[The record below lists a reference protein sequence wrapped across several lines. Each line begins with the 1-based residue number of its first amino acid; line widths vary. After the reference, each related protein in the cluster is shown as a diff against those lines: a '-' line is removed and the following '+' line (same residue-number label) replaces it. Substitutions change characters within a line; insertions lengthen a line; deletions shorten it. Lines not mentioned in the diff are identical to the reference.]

1 MAGRRQALTM
11 TPSTA
16 PGRAGRRRVSPIM
29 RAATIVPALFVAV
42 LFIWPLV
49 ALVRR
54 AGDDQRTT
62 AGVFGLLDDV
72 DGWHLLAVTL
82 AQAAASAV
90 LAVLVAAP
98 IVWLLAS
105 VRLRGTAVLRVI
117 VTVPFVLPTVVVG
130 VAFRAL
136 LTGPLDFLGV
146 DGGWTAILLAHIFL
160 NVAVVV
166 RVVTAAWAHVDPRTV
181 EAARSLGATPFRAFW
196 DVVVPRIA
204 PAVAAAAALVLLFCS
219 TSFGVVVV
227 LGNGE
232 ARTLETEIYQQAIAE
247 FRIPEAVAL
256 SMLQIAVVA
265 CALVLA
271 RIVGGRSTA
280 GGPPMMG
287 REGRRP
293 VRGWTWVPVLATLV
307 WVAVWLLLP
316 VASLVLRSVRP
327 DGAAWTLDGYRSLTA
342 SGAGG
347 SAWVSLQYSLTSALA
362 AMTLAVVIG
371 FLVAVSVTRGGGWS
385 AQFTAMLAVL
395 PLGVSAVTLGF
406 GYLLV
411 VATLP
416 TEIANSPLVIPSVQA
431 LLAVPV
437 VAGIMIPALQQ
448 VPARLRDAALVLGAR
463 PLWVLI
469 SVDLRLT
476 ARSLCAAAGFAFVMA
491 IGEFGAT
498 TFLARPDTTTLPV
511 MIGSLMGRPGADSLA
526 TAMAASVLLVVVSAV
541 VIAGIEL
548 LGVGSTTNRPGRAD
562 VPDPVAAETT
572 GEKTAGKKTTGKN
585 ATGEKE
591 R

>member
-1 MAGRRQALTM
+1 MRS
-11 TPSTA
+11 STA
-16 PGRAGRRRVSPIM
+16 AMRAADSARVSPAM
-29 RAATIVPALFVAV
+29 RATTIVPALFVAT
-42 LFIWPLV
+42 LFVWPLV

-54 AGDDQRTT
+54 AADDQRVSTD
-62 AGVFGLLDDV
+62 AFGLLDDV
-72 DGWHLLAVTL
+72 DGWELLGVTL
-82 AQAAASAV
+82 AQAAASAA
-90 LAVLVAAP
+90 LSILVATP
-98 IVWLLAS
+98 IVWLLAT
-105 VRLRGTAVLRVI
+105 VRLPGTAVLRVI

-146 DGGWTAILLAHIFL
+146 EGGWTAILLAHIFL

-166 RVVTAAWAHVDPRTV
+166 RVVTAAWMQIDPRTI
-181 EAARSLGATPFRAFW
+181 EAARSLGATPLRAFW
-196 DVVVPRIA
+196 DVVAPRIA
-204 PAVAAAAALVLLFCS
+204 PAVAAAGALVLLFCS
-219 TSFGVVVV
+219 TSFGVIVV

-256 SMLQIAVVA
+256 SMLQIVVVA
-265 CALVLA
+265 GALILA
-271 RIVGGRSTA
+271 RLVGGRSTA
-280 GGPPMMG
+280 AGPPVVG

-293 VRGWTWVPVLATLV
+293 VHGWAWLPVIATLA
-307 WVAVWLLLP
+307 WVGLWLVLP
-316 VASLVLRSVRP
+316 VASLALRSVRP
-327 DGAAWTLDGYRSLTA
+327 DGGDWTLEGYRSLTESA
-342 SGAGG
+342 SGG
-347 SAWVSLQYSLTSALA
+347 SAFTSLQYSLSSALA
-362 AMTLAVVIG
+362 AMLLAVVIG
-371 FLVAVSVTRGGGWS
+371 LLVAVTVTRGGGWS

-416 TEIANSPLVIPSVQA
+416 TQVSNSPLVIPSVQA

-437 VAGIMIPALQQ
+437 VAGIMIPALAQ
-448 VPARLRDAALVLGAR
+448 VPQRLRDAARVLGAR
-463 PLWVLI
+463 PLWVLV

-498 TFLARPDTTTLPV
+498 AFLARPDTTTLPV
-511 MIGSLMGRPGADSLA
+511 MIGSLMGRPGADNLA
-526 TAMAASVLLVVVSAV
+526 TAMAASVLLVVVSVA
-541 VIAGIEL
+541 VIAAIEVIGAGSANRRTT
-548 LGVGSTTNRPGRAD
+548 GVATAADGSTDDG
-562 VPDPVAAETT
+562 
-572 GEKTAGKKTTGKN
+572 GE
-585 ATGEKE
+585 